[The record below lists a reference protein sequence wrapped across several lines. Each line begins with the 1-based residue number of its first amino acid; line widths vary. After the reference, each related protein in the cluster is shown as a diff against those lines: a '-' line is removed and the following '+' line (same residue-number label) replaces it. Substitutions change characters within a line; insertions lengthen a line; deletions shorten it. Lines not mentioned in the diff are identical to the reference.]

1 MLSLI
6 IPLVLVNILLNQL
19 NMVKILLFTVQR
31 NGFGGHGAT
40 IGGYILTENA
50 LELARWLESRDDIL
64 WVLYPGL
71 DESYPHHENAKKYMR
86 NGFGCIWLLV
96 LKMMLM
102 LELHSLML
110 YKLQLASHLAYVRD
124 AITLVMHRHINN

>member
-40 IGGYILTENA
+40 IGGYILNDANVGAAFIDA
-50 LELARWLESRDDIL
+50 LQITTCKSFGICERRNNSRDASTHQQL
-64 WVLYPGL
+64 T
-71 DESYPHHENAKKYMR
+71 DERTIICRSK
-86 NGFGCIWLLV
+86 
-96 LKMMLM
+96 
-102 LELHSLML
+102 
-110 YKLQLASHLAYVRD
+110 
-124 AITLVMHRHINN
+124 